1 MKYLVTNISWDTTD
15 DEGNPMQGINLPD
28 EIVVEADDEADAVNK
43 ASDEA
48 GFCINDCNVVIF
60 DEWKRVFHEEVLP
73 QLRGARE
80 ILIVG
85 PTVKAESIIY
95 ELLTSHPQVNVRKN
109 PECGLSLREQQ
120 HALASLRNQIPY
132 GETLVVATN
141 SPVIVSSASPEA
153 RIIVVDYGPRD
164 VTELNPHV
172 YVRKQLD
179 SHMFNT
185 LMTSEIFGLES
196 ARVTPGS
203 EDYTTADSYTLHRIN
218 RIVEQRL
225 HQQHAAGKKFLSDE
239 QIDEIINGV
248 LDEDYD
254 KPEPL
259 SYRWDEEKRQFN
271 VAGRPEI
278 TVEIRSNPVGW
289 YFLAGGTR
297 NSNTCVVTNKN
308 INVAVEEVITR
319 LNEYHDSND
328 KESEG

>member
-1 MKYLVTNISWDTTD
+1 MKYLVKNIIWDTTD
-15 DEGNPMQGINLPD
+15 DEGKPAQDVNLPD
-28 EIVVEADDEADAVNK
+28 EIIVEAEDKDDAMNK
-43 ASDEA
+43 ASDET
-48 GFCINDCNVVIF
+48 GFCIYNCVVVAVA
-60 DEWKRVFHEEVLP
+60 EWKRVFHEEVLP
-73 QLRGARE
+73 QLKGARE

-85 PTVKAESIIY
+85 PTAKAEGVIY

-120 HALASLRNQIPY
+120 QVIAAMRNQIPY

-153 RIIVVDYGPRD
+153 RIIVVDYGPRGI
-164 VTELNPHV
+164 TELNPHV

-196 ARVTPGS
+196 AKVTPDS
-203 EDYTTADSYTLHRIN
+203 EDYTTADTYTLHRIN

-248 LDEDYD
+248 LDEERN

-259 SYRWDEEKRQFN
+259 RYTWDAKKRQFN
-271 VAGRPEI
+271 VAGHPEI
-278 TVEIRSNPVGW
+278 TVKVWTSPIGW
-289 YFLAGGTR
+289 HFLAISTGNKGD
-297 NSNTCVVTNKN
+297 TCVGTAKN
-308 INVAVEEVITR
+308 IDVAVKEVITR
-319 LNEYHDSND
+319 LTEQHHEQE
-328 KESEG
+328 ES

>member
-1 MKYLVTNISWDTTD
+1 MKYLVKNITWDTTD
-15 DEGNPMQGINLPD
+15 DEGNPTQGVNLPD
-28 EIVVEADDEADAVNK
+28 EVIVEAENEDDAMNK
-43 ASDEA
+43 ASDET
-48 GFCINDCNVVIF
+48 GFCIYNCDVVAVA
-60 DEWKRVFHEEVLP
+60 EWKRVFHEEVLP

-80 ILIVG
+80 ILIIG

-153 RIIVVDYGPRD
+153 RIIVVDYVPRD

-196 ARVTPGS
+196 ARVIPDS

-248 LDEDYD
+248 LDEDHD

-259 SYRWDEEKRQFN
+259 SFSWDAEKRQFN
-271 VAGRPEI
+271 VAGHPEI
-278 TVEIRSNPVGW
+278 TVEIRSNLVDW
-289 YFLAGGTR
+289 YFHVEGTR
-297 NSNTCVVTNKN
+297 NSNMYVVTNKS
-308 INVAVEEVITR
+308 INVAVQEVITR
-319 LNEYHDSND
+319 LKQHHDSND
-328 KESEG
+328 KDSEG